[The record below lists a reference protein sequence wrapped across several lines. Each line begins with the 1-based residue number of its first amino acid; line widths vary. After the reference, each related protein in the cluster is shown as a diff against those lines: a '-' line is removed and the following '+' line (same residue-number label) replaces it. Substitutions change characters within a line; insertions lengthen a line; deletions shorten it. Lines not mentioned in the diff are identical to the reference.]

1 MLGIISTMWKK
12 KRFGLFK
19 KPCCFLLQMKAVA
32 LRKEIRKSWDSSV
45 TCLTLRRLF
54 LAGERKLRVAV
65 EVWTSW
71 PEIWLGPRD
80 SSA

>member
-12 KRFGLFK
+12 KDLDSSKAMLFL
-19 KPCCFLLQMKAVA
+19 LLQMKAVA

-45 TCLTLRRLF
+45 TCLTLIRLF

-65 EVWTSW
+65 EVWTLMHGDMAW
-71 PEIWLGPRD
+71 AKRK
-80 SSA
+80 